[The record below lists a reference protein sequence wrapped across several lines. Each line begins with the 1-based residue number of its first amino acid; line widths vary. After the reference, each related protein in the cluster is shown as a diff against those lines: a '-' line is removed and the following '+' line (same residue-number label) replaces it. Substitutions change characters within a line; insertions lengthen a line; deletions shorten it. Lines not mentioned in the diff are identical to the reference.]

1 MPLRGLTAFL
11 AAAAALLPPALT
23 SITFSPER
31 PAINSSSTSLQ
42 QPYISAFSSAR
53 NQIIIAHLFYDG
65 SSTTF
70 LTAHSPSSAA
80 EVWRQAVAPQPVNTY
95 SLGLGRGLS
104 VTPSGAIRV
113 LAPGDDGSNN
123 ARPVFTAF
131 ATLAKDG
138 LSVASRAA
146 AGDGGKVWVLADF
159 CDKTFTLSDGS
170 VAALVVDTALIT
182 NTGDSGP
189 VYVLPSGKEVEGARG
204 QGGFFAE
211 NAVELHT
218 SGVLVGVRSAI
229 GFNGVRPPSTDI
241 ATVDVFTGQVKSFVF
256 SESGLRQD
264 AKLAVDEESGE
275 VYVYGP
281 VYSEQFFQYP
291 EQKKVF
297 KINAALDAVVWEQT
311 YEVEQV
317 GEIDFKA
324 GVVGMSVERMA
335 FLPEE
340 GRLVLVGKAAYPFRL
355 GRADDGGDAPMQP
368 SSTLYRVGGGSDER
382 IVVQPSPE
390 KRDVAF
396 RGGRSND
403 IGMFVIDGEDG
414 RLVAARRFG
423 SGYPNDEVVGVHG
436 VGNGVLAFPGQYGK
450 FPGGSSLALD
460 KTDEG
465 GFVGG
470 NEGRECYN

>member
-1 MPLRGLTAFL
+1 MPLLRRLAAFF
-11 AAAAALLPPALT
+11 AAAALLPSALT
-23 SITFSPER
+23 SVTFSPER
-31 PAINSSSTSLQ
+31 PAIDPSTTSLQ
-42 QPYISAFSSAR
+42 EPYISAFSPAR
-53 NQIIIAHLFYDG
+53 NEIIIANSFYDG
-65 SSTTF
+65 SATSF
-70 LTAHSPSSAA
+70 LTAHSPTSAV
-80 EVWRQAVAPQPVNTY
+80 EVWRQTVTPQPASTY
-95 SLGLGRGLS
+95 TLGLGRGLS
-104 VTPSGAIRV
+104 VAPSGAIRV
-113 LAPGDDGSNN
+113 LAPGAGDDNN
-123 ARPVFTAF
+123 PRSVFTAV
-131 ATLAKDG
+131 ATLAEDG
-138 LSVASRAA
+138 LSAASRAA
-146 AGDGGKVWVLADF
+146 AGDEGKKWVLDDF
-159 CDKTFTLSDGS
+159 CDNLFALSDGR

-182 NTGDSGP
+182 NNGDSGP
-189 VYVLPSGKEVEGARG
+189 LYVLPSGKEVNGARG
-204 QGGFFAE
+204 QAGFFAK
-211 NAVELHT
+211 NTVQLHT

-229 GFNGVRPPSTDI
+229 GFNGVRPPSKAI
-241 ATVDVFTGQVKSFVF
+241 ATVDVYTGEVKSFVF
-256 SESGLRQD
+256 SETGLRYE
-264 AKLAVDEESGE
+264 AALAVDEESGE

-311 YEVEQV
+311 YEVEQA
-317 GEIDFKA
+317 GEIDFTV
-324 GVVGMSVERMA
+324 GVVGMSVERIA
-335 FLPEE
+335 FLPDE
-340 GRLVLVGKAAYPFRL
+340 GRLVLVGKAAYPLRL
-355 GRADDGGDAPMQP
+355 RRPDDGGDAPLQP
-368 SSTLYRVGGGSDER
+368 TSTLYRIGGGSDER

-396 RGGRSND
+396 RGGRRHD

-470 NEGRECYN
+470 NEGQDCYY